1 MTRVWLGTSGYS
13 YTDWVGPF
21 YPPGTRSGQMLSL
34 YARSF
39 PLVELNFTFYRVPAA
54 STLARQA
61 EQTPEGFQFVV
72 KLPRLLSHDRDPSA
86 LEPFREAV
94 LELRRRGR
102 LLGLLCQLPQA
113 VHLDDANR
121 RWIERLGR
129 GLRGLGLAVEFR
141 HRSWAVPEVPAWLRE
156 QDITLVSV
164 DVPDLP
170 GLYPR
175 GLVCSGSRAYV
186 RFHSRNPSWYRSS
199 RGRYD
204 YRYTEE
210 ELAEWAHAVAQHS
223 DQLDDVLFLFNNCYE
238 GQAIDNA
245 RQLAGLLPRLCPA
258 CSLVEPTPASLE
270 TSGINPGHTP
280 AQPRE

>member
-13 YTDWVGPF
+13 YPDWVGPF
-21 YPPGTRSGQMLSL
+21 YPPRTRSNQMLPL

-61 EQTPEGFQFVV
+61 EQTPEGFQFIV
-72 KLPRLLSHDRDPSA
+72 KLPRLLSHDRDPDV
-86 LEPFREAV
+86 LEPFRDAV

-102 LLGLLCQLPQA
+102 LLGLLCQLPQSA
-113 VHLDDANR
+113 HLDDTNR

-129 GLRGLGLAVEFR
+129 ALEGLGLAVEFR
-141 HRSWAVPEVPAWLRE
+141 HRSWARPEVPPWLRE
-156 QDITLVSV
+156 HDITLVSV

-175 GLVCSGSRAYV
+175 GLVCSGPRAYV
-186 RFHSRNPSWYRSS
+186 RFHSRNPSWYHSS

-204 YRYTEE
+204 YRYTEK
-210 ELAEWAHAVAQHS
+210 ELAEWAEAVAQHAGR
-223 DQLDDVLFLFNNCYE
+223 LDDVLFLFNN
-238 GQAIDNA
+238 
-245 RQLAGLLPRLCPA
+245 
-258 CSLVEPTPASLE
+258 
-270 TSGINPGHTP
+270 
-280 AQPRE
+280 